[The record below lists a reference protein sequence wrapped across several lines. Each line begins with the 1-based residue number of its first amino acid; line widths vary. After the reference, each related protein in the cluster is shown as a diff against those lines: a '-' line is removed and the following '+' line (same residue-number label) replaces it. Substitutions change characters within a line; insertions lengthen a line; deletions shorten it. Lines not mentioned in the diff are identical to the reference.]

1 MAILGLAVHEI
12 SDYVLG
18 RSHLEGALSKGLVG
32 VELVMQLA
40 GEKSILVQDPVAGV
54 GSIRQGHRK

>member
-1 MAILGLAVHEI
+1 MHEI

-18 RSHLEGALSKGLVG
+18 RSHLEGALSKGFVG
-32 VELVMQLA
+32 VELVLQLA